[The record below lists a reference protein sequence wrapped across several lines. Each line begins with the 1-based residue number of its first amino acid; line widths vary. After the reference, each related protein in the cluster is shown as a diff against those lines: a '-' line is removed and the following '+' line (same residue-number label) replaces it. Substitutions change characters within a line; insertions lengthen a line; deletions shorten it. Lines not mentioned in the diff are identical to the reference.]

1 MNQKDFRVIL
11 ARRHKH
17 RTYSRRMV
25 HFGLPYWEMVERL
38 EKKGQSRPRAM
49 LEALRAKL
57 IGKRPYGAWPR

>member
-1 MNQKDFRVIL
+1 MNRKELQAEI

-17 RTYSRRMV
+17 RTFSRRMV

-49 LEALRAKL
+49 YEALRAKL
-57 IGKRPYGAWPR
+57 IGKRPYGKWPR